1 MFPGSIT
8 TCLCGQLPA
17 RAERLGK
24 TSAEAFPPDQC
35 STISDENGRLGNP
48 SSWGRFLLCTDDK
61 LTYSAKGPT
70 GVPAQNLSARYLNNV
85 HNSSSRDSA
94 RPPVVREG
102 KGWLVHPPMD
112 KYFRDLPM
120 VHVHEIQ

>member
-1 MFPGSIT
+1 MFLGSTT

-24 TSAEAFPPDQC
+24 TSAEAFPPDQR
-35 STISDENGRLGNP
+35 SVISDENGRLGNL
-48 SSWGRFLLCTDDK
+48 SSWGRFLLCTNDK

-70 GVPAQNLSARYLNNV
+70 GVPAQNLSARYLNNM

-94 RPPVVREG
+94 RNSGGQGRQRLACPSTAG
-102 KGWLVHPPMD
+102 Q
-112 KYFRDLPM
+112 
-120 VHVHEIQ
+120 IQILQRSAYGSRA